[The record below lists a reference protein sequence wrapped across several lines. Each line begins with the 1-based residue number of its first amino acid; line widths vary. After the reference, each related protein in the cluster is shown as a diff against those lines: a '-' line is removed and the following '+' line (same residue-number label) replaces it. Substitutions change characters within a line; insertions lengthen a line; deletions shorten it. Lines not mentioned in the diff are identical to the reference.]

1 MKKQRTHI
9 RISKLLCIASLA
21 SLCLGG
27 AVACTKRI
35 TENCVLTSEDY
46 AVYSSVFLDIDKRG
60 NSTDKTELIISEAT
74 VSGEG
79 YDLASQD
86 VQRLVKEASDDTVA
100 SFNARRKSTC
110 HLKPHLSGAISYR
123 VVSSEDL
130 TKAFTKDRGGWESFY
145 KEYPRTAG
153 IVHLW
158 RSGTIRERLKLWC
171 TWATIAGVF
180 AAGGILSSWQ
190 SKMTIGRLNMKPK
203 YGFRDRRAEKRTSR
217 VAAGCAPIEKTS
229 NLGERT

>member
-1 MKKQRTHI
+1 MKEQRTHI
-9 RISKLLCIASLA
+9 RIAKLLYIASLA

-74 VSGEG
+74 VSGED
-79 YDLASQD
+79 YHLTSQD

-153 IVHLW
+153 IVHL
-158 RSGTIRERLKLWC
+158 SAVGYNTGETEALVYVGNNC
-171 TWATIAGVF
+171 
-180 AAGGILSSWQ
+180 GGLCGGGYLFLLAKQNGHWEVKHEAQVWVS
-190 SKMTIGRLNMKPK
+190 
-203 YGFRDRRAEKRTSR
+203 
-217 VAAGCAPIEKTS
+217 
-229 NLGERT
+229 